1 MMTTYNFNGRLFC
14 VKREHLLQREQ
25 RIYDLL
31 VEDYDERIVYPYE
44 VETSDGSLATRW
56 RHLTTDEVT
65 ALLDNSDERQLV
77 QRVDWSDQHIQ
88 IDGQKATVKRI
99 APAAYFTLTCTL
111 LDEGM
116 LVQPF
121 DVYLP
126 VEDFVAL
133 MLRIMDSPS
142 YGLFNLQMPH
152 PVTYQRIMDKCPQS
166 MSKNGRIVFSTA
178 QEILAQSKGFG
189 KAGDEVSSK
198 ETGKNRICH
207 VVATISE
214 KSVEFYE
221 ETAEDFDINPIA
233 EITVVEMTA
242 LCRVLGVYNANG
254 LFQAF
259 ETMLKGSD
267 GTLAPIKAFLTDHDI
282 TYALKEYE

>member
-1 MMTTYNFNGRLFC
+1 MTTYIFNGRTFSL
-14 VKREHLLQREQ
+14 KNEHLLQREQ
-25 RIYDLL
+25 RIFEQL
-31 VEDYDERIVYPYE
+31 VENFDKRIVYPYE
-44 VETSDGSLATRW
+44 LETADGMRATRW
-56 RHLTTDEVT
+56 RHLTADEVT

-142 YGLFNLQMPH
+142 YGMFNLQMQH
-152 PVTYQRIMDKCPQS
+152 PVTHQRIMDKCPQP
-166 MSKNGRIVFSTA
+166 MSDTGRILLSTA
-178 QEILAQSKGFG
+178 HEILAQTKGFG
-189 KAGDEVSSK
+189 KAGDEVSAIDN
-198 ETGKNRICH
+198 GKGYICH
-207 VVATISE
+207 VVATICE
-214 KSVEFYE
+214 KCVEFYE
-221 ETAEDFDINPIA
+221 ESAEDFDINPIA
-233 EITVVEMTA
+233 KITVDDVAA
-242 LCRVLGVYNANG
+242 LCNIVGAYNADG

-259 ETMLKGSD
+259 AAMLKGSD
-267 GTLAPIKAFLTDHDI
+267 GTLSPIKAFLTGHNI
-282 TYALKEYE
+282 AYALKEYE